1 MILQPIFVV
10 QFQSYSTKGQ
20 VYMCSID
27 FSLHFDKILEF
38 CRGFV
43 LIINRLTLKYA
54 RPTPCQQRVMP
65 AHLAHL
71 YRLIIPLVTNNN
83 CLNIKNKGSLCY

>member
-43 LIINRLTLKYA
+43 LITNRLTLKYA
-54 RPTPCQQRVMP
+54 RPTPCQQSNASASCSPISVDYT
-65 AHLAHL
+65 AGHQ
-71 YRLIIPLVTNNN
+71 
-83 CLNIKNKGSLCY
+83 